1 MTAGALDVDGLG
13 SCRTI
18 SVTLEDGRSIML
30 ARSGADAFSSEEANL
45 LRAMTRSLDLTVRM
59 LRLVGDE
66 RRQAEEK
73 AALVAMLQERQQ
85 LLEKLS
91 RIQQSISLRAPLDDV
106 LKSIVTGAQE
116 LLGDEVVG
124 LRLVD
129 SEDPTFQRLVESL
142 GVKPALHG
150 PLPRCP
156 PAREQGRDYT
166 P

>member
-18 SVTLEDGRSIML
+18 SVTLEDGRAIML
-30 ARSGADAFSSEEANL
+30 ARSGADAFSSEESNL

-59 LRLVGDE
+59 LRLVGEE

-91 RIQQSISLRAPLDDV
+91 RIQQSISLRAPLEDV

-129 SEDPTFQRLVESL
+129 SEDPTVPRLVGSV
-142 GVKPALHG
+142 GHRPHPPTPPPPLH
-150 PLPRCP
+150 P
-156 PAREQGRDYT
+156 
-166 P
+166 